1 MSPEPAYTLTD
12 LCALAG
18 VTPRTVRYYVAE
30 GILRPPGG
38 SGPGVRY
45 DEGHLARLRLV
56 RRLQREHLPLAEIR
70 SRLGALADD
79 EAIGLAAAEPEPPR
93 NSALDYVRAI
103 LGGKGIAPRTSGPG
117 PLPAASAGGLVRLR
131 AELQPPADAPDALP
145 TAAARPAAPERSHW
159 ERITLAPDI
168 EIHVRRPLTRSANRA
183 LVRLL
188 EVAREL
194 LEEDQP

>member
-1 MSPEPAYTLTD
+1 MTREPAYTLTD

-38 SGPGVRY
+38 SGPGLRY
-45 DEGHLARLRLV
+45 DDGHLARLRLV

-70 SRLGALADD
+70 SRLGALTDD
-79 EAIGLAAAEPEPPR
+79 EAIGLAAAEAEPPR
-93 NSALDYVRAI
+93 DSALDYVRSI
-103 LGGKGIAPRTSGPG
+103 LGGKGIAPPTPGPG
-117 PLPAASAGGLVRLR
+117 PLPATSPGGSVLLR
-131 AELQPPADAPDALP
+131 VELPSPADAPDVL
-145 TAAARPAAPERSHW
+145 PAAGAPPATPERSHW

-183 LVRLL
+183 LARLL
-188 EVAREL
+188 EVARDL
-194 LEEDQP
+194 LEEDLP